1 MNNKSKIKEIK
12 VTNKNS
18 EFIRLQTSFNKRWN
32 IEEKKENKNQL
43 KNRCLAVICNS
54 LNSISEYYSRKP
66 TIDKFCRDIEVLL
79 GIPSSNNNW
88 DNLNSTKLFKYI
100 DSLDINKD
108 EDYNIFMYFL
118 ELALNHFYYGEY
130 VNTNMLAKELA
141 EALKL
146 SNANVI
152 ICKNG
157 DNYELYPMD
166 VELLSN
172 KLVVD
177 VLSWLNEYPN
187 TKTSFSKA
195 LKIKKT
201 PDKYRNII
209 DELRLSIEFLFKQLF
224 NNNKSLEN
232 QKSNLGNYLKENN
245 VSTEISNMYIKLIDL
260 YATYNNNTAKHN
272 DNVNEIEIDYIIYLT
287 GSFIRFI
294 LLIEKNKSKIQ

>member
-1 MNNKSKIKEIK
+1 M
-12 VTNKNS
+12 
-18 EFIRLQTSFNKRWN
+18 
-32 IEEKKENKNQL
+32 ENML
-43 KNRCLAVICNS
+43 
-54 LNSISEYYSRKP
+54 
-66 TIDKFCRDIEVLL
+66 
-79 GIPSSNNNW
+79 
-88 DNLNSTKLFKYI
+88 
-100 DSLDINKD
+100 
-108 EDYNIFMYFL
+108 
-118 ELALNHFYYGEY
+118 
-130 VNTNMLAKELA
+130 LAKELA
-141 EALKL
+141 ESLKL

-209 DELRLSIEFLFKQLF
+209 DELRLSIEFLFQQLF

-294 LLIEKNKSKIQ
+294 LLIEKTNQKFIKFL